1 MARYQVVGAMVSAKV
16 DTIDGVQVRYFYAPA
31 VLPDGVAQESI
42 DHLLDVGLIAVFG
55 ESSVAEP
62 DDTEKAPGKSASKA
76 TWVEYAVSQGMD
88 ATEAEALTRDDLAEK
103 FGDPANSGS

>member
-1 MARYQVVGAMVSAKV
+1 MGAHVVTAPLVIVSDAEGKQTYLYTGALVPDFVTAERLEQLAA
-16 DTIDGVQVRYFYAPA
+16 DGVIADTAPA
-31 VLPDGVAQESI
+31 
-42 DHLLDVGLIAVFG
+42 
-55 ESSVAEP
+55 AEP

-103 FGDPANSGS
+103 FGEPANSGS